1 MTIDSFTD
9 AQIQKKDVSALL
21 SKIEFKQSDQIP
33 AGMDKMHVEIKVE
46 MKNGERLEAKCD
58 GPKDFWGAP
67 KVTREEHL
75 AKIRNC
81 LARRLDDSEMERLIQ
96 LVGAFEEL
104 SSGEV
109 SELIEIAG
117 CFENN

>member
-1 MTIDSFTD
+1 
-9 AQIQKKDVSALL
+9 
-21 SKIEFKQSDQIP
+21 
-33 AGMDKMHVEIKVE
+33 MDKMHVEIKVE
-46 MKNGERLEAKCD
+46 MKNGTLLEARCD

-67 KVTREEHL
+67 KISREEHL

-81 LARRLDDSEMERLIQ
+81 LARRLDDPHAERLIQ

-104 SSGEV
+104 SSEEV